1 MMARGDARIRLDHI
15 IRDIR
20 RKFARKA
27 DPETLFEWKTNQIRS
42 KRSAP
47 GAASPAPG

>member
-1 MMARGDARIRLDHI
+1 MMARGDARIRLDHN

-20 RKFARKA
+20 RKMARKA
-27 DPETLFEWKTNQIRS
+27 DPLFEWKTNQIRS